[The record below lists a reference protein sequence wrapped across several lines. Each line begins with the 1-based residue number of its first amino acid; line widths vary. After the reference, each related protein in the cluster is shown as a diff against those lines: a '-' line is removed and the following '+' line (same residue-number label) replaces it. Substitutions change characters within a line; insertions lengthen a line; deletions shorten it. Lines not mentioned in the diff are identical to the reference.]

1 MSKEELKIVAV
12 KDIPLGETVLLDN
25 LISIYAIC
33 QKLEIL
39 CDKEK
44 GLGISA
50 VQAGIPLN
58 LFIIKNKKEFDY
70 YINCDYTVAV
80 EEKNS
85 IIMYSILEGCLSLR
99 DKDNQLRYFN
109 VQRYSKVFVSGHK
122 MFLENNQLVLAT
134 LDNQL
139 FKGFDAVIMQ
149 HEIDHNFGILISD
162 IGTEV
167 DIHNRIT

>member
-1 MSKEELKIVAV
+1 MTKEELKIVAV
-12 KDIPLGETVLLDN
+12 KDIPLGTKVSLEN
-25 LISIYAIC
+25 LIDIYIVC

-39 CDKEK
+39 CNKES

-70 YINCDYTVAV
+70 YINCDYAQAV
-80 EEKNS
+80 EEK
-85 IIMYSILEGCLSLR
+85 ILFLEGCLSLR
-99 DKDNQLRYFN
+99 DSDSQLRYFN

-122 MFLENNQLVLAT
+122 MFLENNQLVLVT

-139 FKGFDAVIMQ
+139 FEGFDAIIMQ
-149 HEIDHNFGILISD
+149 HEIDHSKQILISD
-162 IGTEV
+162 IGEPV
-167 DIHNRIT
+167 DIHQVVVMA